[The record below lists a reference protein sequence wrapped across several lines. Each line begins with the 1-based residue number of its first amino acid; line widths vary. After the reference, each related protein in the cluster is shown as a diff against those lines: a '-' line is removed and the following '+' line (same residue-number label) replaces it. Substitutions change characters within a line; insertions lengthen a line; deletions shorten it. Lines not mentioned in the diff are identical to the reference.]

1 MKKIIAL
8 LLSALMLTSVFSG
21 CGTKEKKEGEA
32 KTDEK
37 GKVELFQLKREA
49 VDTFNKM
56 IEDFQKENA
65 GITIEQNNVPDGD
78 KVLPTR
84 MASDDTP
91 AIFTQWPATAEF
103 RAQVKDGY
111 VLDLSNESFV
121 KNISENVIND
131 CAIDGKTYALPISLN
146 TMGVFYNVKM
156 FNDLGI
162 KVPTTYGEL
171 IDACKKIKAAGKTPI
186 VFADKDAWTCGQTM
200 ELFYGNFMKDAN
212 ATFKDAMDG
221 KKHLNDNAE
230 LKNVAAKVLELH
242 QYSKE
247 DPLGTSYD
255 DATRAFANEQAAMF
269 IQGIWDIPSI
279 KKANPNIEFAMFPMP
294 ADKAEDTKVVVGVDL
309 ALAVSSNTKSKD
321 SALKFLN
328 YMADPKNAQKYAE
341 LDGSVS
347 AVKGVKCQ
355 TKESAVLVDMLNQNK
370 TFSWAE
376 ANWALGVAPDHQKA
390 AQNLIAQNS
399 ADGFLKDMDSVF
411 FGKAKK

>member
-1 MKKIIAL
+1 
-8 LLSALMLTSVFSG
+8 
-21 CGTKEKKEGEA
+21 
-32 KTDEK
+32 
-37 GKVELFQLKREA
+37 
-49 VDTFNKM
+49 
-56 IEDFQKENA
+56 
-65 GITIEQNNVPDGD
+65 
-78 KVLPTR
+78 
-84 MASDDTP
+84 
-91 AIFTQWPATAEF
+91 
-103 RAQVKDGY
+103 
-111 VLDLSNESFV
+111 
-121 KNISENVIND
+121 
-131 CAIDGKTYALPISLN
+131 
-146 TMGVFYNVKM
+146 
-156 FNDLGI
+156 
-162 KVPTTYGEL
+162 
-171 IDACKKIKAAGKTPI
+171 
-186 VFADKDAWTCGQTM
+186 M

-221 KKHLNDNAE
+221 KKHLNDDAE

-355 TKESAVLVDMLNQNK
+355 TKESAALVDMLNQNK